1 MKDFTYRVIF
11 RNRVPR
17 RANKPRHI
25 FLQIN
30 REGKLMQTI
39 ETKPTEIKVENITFL
54 VSSHFKEQTGETIDQ
69 TLARI
74 ICQSSENVITMPI

>member
-1 MKDFTYRVIF
+1 MKDFTYRFIF

-30 REGKLMQTI
+30 REGKIMQAI

-69 TLARI
+69 MLARL
-74 ICQSSENVITMPI
+74 ICQSSENVIAKPI